1 MQMEGD
7 LLTVVERRII
17 TFMIIG
23 KINFKS
29 YVGTKKI
36 TGILVFKKLTTRN
49 YMTGVVTN
57 VKPFAQLIATLEL

>member
-7 LLTVVERRII
+7 LLTVIERRII

-29 YVGTKKI
+29 YVGKKI